1 MLLTYDADRTS
12 ASAAPSDWPDLWN
25 DPAYK
30 GRYESAK
37 SMGSTTGQ
45 VLVASILSRY
55 ADPNGELGVSAEG
68 WDQIPI
74 ANDRTRP
81 APCR

>member
-1 MLLTYDADRTS
+1 
-12 ASAAPSDWPDLWN
+12 
-25 DPAYK
+25 
-30 GRYESAK
+30 
-37 SMGSTTGQ
+37 MGSTTGQ